1 MKFLDAAN
9 SYIDRLFDLLL
20 QAFELKES
28 GLNIL
33 EDSLWFVDKIVE
45 KTTNQEEKEAFN
57 LIRQAVDSWIQSIRI
72 RRKWE
77 KVTSYSPL
85 ETTYWKKA
93 AETFSILKNEKL
105 AELTLAINKIREAE
119 NSLMV
124 DDPENAIKAYSEAEE
139 KLEKLEKKA
148 ALTAR
153 RRKLN
158 IQAEILYTKQEFQK
172 ASELYYQIAEILE
185 KTGLQAKEPALI
197 RAHELLVLHEG
208 SKENWKKVSEH
219 QMEIAKLLRETN
231 DGEKAL
237 IAEYYA
243 HSASARN
250 AEEQKD
256 WNLAAKN
263 HLKASEIL
271 QTIGSPISALYAKLN
286 HHICKEKAERK
297 TPEWLEEAEKL
308 VQKARTESGT
318 NHQELENKAKKILAK
333 IEQEKQTK
341 K

>member
-33 EDSLWFVDKIVE
+33 EDALWFVDKIIE
-45 KTTNQEEKEAFN
+45 KTINQEEKDAFS

-72 RRKWE
+72 RKKRE

-93 AETFSILKNEKL
+93 AETLSILKNEKL
-105 AELTLAINKIREAE
+105 VQLTLAINKIREAE

-124 DDPENAIKAYSEAEE
+124 DDSERAITLYSEAEE

-158 IQAEILYTKQEFQK
+158 IQAEILYTKQEFEK
-172 ASELYYQIAEILE
+172 AAEIYFQIAEILE

-208 SKENWKKVSEH
+208 SKENWKKVSDH
-219 QMEIAKLLRETN
+219 QMEIAKLLRDT
-231 DGEKAL
+231 DGEEKAL

-243 HSASARN
+243 HSASARS

-271 QTIGSPISALYAKLN
+271 QIIGSPISALYAKLN
-286 HHICKEKAERK
+286 YHICREKAERK
-297 TPEWLEEAEKL
+297 TPEWLKEAEKL
-308 VQKARTESGT
+308 VEKARTESGA
-318 NHQELENKAKKILAK
+318 NPKDLENKAKEILTQ